1 MNFHYQE
8 VLYAYIAF
16 LLNSVQGFSSVFL
29 LYFAQWVKQSRE
41 KKKKSKWYDLSYF
54 GFKLVYIGLKW

>member
-8 VLYAYIAF
+8 VLYAY
-16 LLNSVQGFSSVFL
+16 NSVQGFSSLFL